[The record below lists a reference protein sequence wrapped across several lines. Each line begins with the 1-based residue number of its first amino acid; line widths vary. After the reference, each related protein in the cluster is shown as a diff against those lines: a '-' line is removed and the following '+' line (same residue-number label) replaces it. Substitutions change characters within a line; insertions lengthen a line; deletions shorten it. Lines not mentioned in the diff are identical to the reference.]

1 MDPITIA
8 LALAGQ
14 FAPSIIKYFT
24 NSDTAGVVA
33 GQVIDIAKT
42 VTGKGVPEDAVAAL
56 QADPALAM
64 QFKTAVMANDAEL
77 DKAYLAD
84 RQDARSRD
92 LKLHQAGFKNDRATW
107 MIVGDVVG
115 MLACLGAMV
124 YITFLGVNGG
134 ASGDSSQVM
143 IMALNGPLGMLT
155 QQFANGLRDAHQ
167 FEFGSSRGSQEKTEL
182 LARSGPVKP

>member
-1 MDPITIA
+1 MDPITIG
-8 LALAGQ
+8 LALASQ
-14 FAPSIIKYFT
+14 FAPAIIKYFT
-24 NSDTAGVVA
+24 NSDTAGAVA

-42 VTGKGVPEDAVAAL
+42 VTGKSTPDEAIEAMR
-56 QADPALAM
+56 ADPALAM
-64 QFKTAVMANDAEL
+64 QFKMAVMANDADLE
-77 DKAYLAD
+77 KSYLAD
-84 RQDARSRD
+84 RQDARARD
-92 LKLHQAGFKNDRATW
+92 LKLHQAGFANDRATW

-134 ASGDSSQVM
+134 ANGDASQVM

-182 LARSGPVKP
+182 LSRAPPVK